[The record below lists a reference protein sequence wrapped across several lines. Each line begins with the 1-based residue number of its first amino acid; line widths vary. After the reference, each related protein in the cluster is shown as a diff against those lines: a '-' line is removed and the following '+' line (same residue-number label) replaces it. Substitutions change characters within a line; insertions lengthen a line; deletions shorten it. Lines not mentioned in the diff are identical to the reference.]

1 MSGVFHARRRPVA
14 LIGVGAAPIT
24 APSNRRLAVNLVRH
38 ADLLVLRDDESAEL
52 LGGLGAP
59 TPLRVGA
66 DLSWLSVTQPGVEQ
80 PAPATAPIG
89 VAVSHLAMGD
99 DEVARVAEG
108 LPAVAATR
116 PTDHEPGPGSPRP
129 GAGGRPE

>member
-66 DLSWLSVTQPGVEQ
+66 ALSWPSVTQPGVEQ
-80 PAPATAPIG
+80 PDRKSVVEG
-89 VAVSHLAMGD
+89 KRVS
-99 DEVARVAEG
+99 VRVEFG
-108 LPAVAATR
+108 
-116 PTDHEPGPGSPRP
+116 
-129 GAGGRPE
+129 GGRSLKTTTNNNQNSDRHQHNI